1 VVFTICFYG
10 GINVA
15 SEELLYL
22 MSEDSCW
29 GCGVFWEVV
38 VPPVSLMILG
48 SFWFVV
54 DVEPPVAA

>member
-1 VVFTICFYG
+1 
-10 GINVA
+10 VA

>member
-1 VVFTICFYG
+1 M
-10 GINVA
+10 A
-15 SEELLYL
+15 SEELLYF
-22 MSEDSCW
+22 MNDGSCW
-29 GCGVFWEVV
+29 GCGVFWEVF